1 MKKALALAT
10 IFVLVCSF
18 ECFAKTVKG
27 YYPGGNLKF
36 IDHYNS
42 KNELNG
48 WYKFYYPNGQLKEQ
62 GQYKNGKIVGTIKKY
77 YLDGSP
83 ITQ

>member
-1 MKKALALAT
+1 MKKTLSFMIL
-10 IFVLVCSF
+10 FFFLCSIA
-18 ECFAKTVKG
+18 CLAKTVKG
-27 YYPGGNLKF
+27 YYPGGQLKF

-62 GQYKNGKIVGTIKKY
+62 GQYKNGKPVGKVKRF

-83 ITQ
+83 ITP

>member
-1 MKKALALAT
+1 MKRILTWMMIFLLACSVDAL
-10 IFVLVCSF
+10 
-18 ECFAKTVKG
+18 AKTVKG

-48 WYKFYYPNGQLKEQ
+48 WYRFYYPNGQLKEQ
-62 GQYKNGKIVGTIKKY
+62 GQYKNGIRVGEVKRY
-77 YLDGSP
+77 YSDGSP
-83 ITQ
+83 LTQ